1 MHKFVKKD
9 AITKPTGKCFQIL
22 HSCIKISTQSALT
35 HIYPTA
41 VKRALNNCYVNRM
54 YINELILNF
63 HVLLQN
69 VHLNVLVENLE
80 EIFSF
85 LTYTKF
91 QST

>member
-1 MHKFVKKD
+1 
-9 AITKPTGKCFQIL
+9 
-22 HSCIKISTQSALT
+22 
-35 HIYPTA
+35 
-41 VKRALNNCYVNRM
+41 M